1 MNKHEFFEQ
10 LGRGLSGLP
19 QEDIDERLTFY
30 GEMIDDRV
38 EDGLSEE
45 EAVAEIGSPD
55 EIASQIIAET
65 PLSKL
70 VKQKVKSKRKLKAWE
85 IVLIAVGSPIWVPLL
100 IAAVVI
106 VFSLYITL
114 WSLIISLWAVTVAFG
129 VSAVACVASCPIF
142 IARGY
147 GWTGLASLGAG
158 LLLAGLTVFLVFGS
172 LAASK
177 GVVKLTKRI
186 ILGIKSLF
194 VKKEAQS

>member
-19 QEDIDERLTFY
+19 QEDIDERLMFY
-30 GEMIDDRV
+30 GEMIDDRM
-38 EDGLSEE
+38 EDGLTEE

-65 PLSKL
+65 PLTKL
-70 VKQKVKSKRKLKAWE
+70 VKQKVKPKRKLKAWE
-85 IVLIAVGSPIWVPLL
+85 IVLLAVGSPIWVSLL
-100 IAAVVI
+100 IAAAAV

-114 WSLIISLWAVTVAFG
+114 WSLIISLWAITLAFG
-129 VSAVACVASCPIF
+129 VSAVACVAACPLF
-142 IARGY
+142 IIRGY
-147 GWTGLASLGAG
+147 GLTGLALIGVG
-158 LLLAGLTVFLVFGS
+158 LLLAGLTVFLVFGCIS
-172 LAASK
+172 ASK
-177 GVVKLTKRI
+177 GTVRLTKKI